1 MSVNL
6 DIPYLTINLLA
17 TFQLEDGKGHT
28 CPNVRIVDELAI
40 KEFECEV
47 WIYPKGVYRPHEDSF
62 IFTDV
67 ESNHEGHDK
76 KMEDRLFTSEDV
88 PYSDYIRHLRSG
100 IVRGSGR
107 AILGRS
113 EVIECLLSKRY
124 TVS

>member
-6 DIPYLTINLLA
+6 EIPYLTLDLLA
-17 TFQLEDGKGHT
+17 TFLTEDGKGHA
-28 CPNVRIVDELAI
+28 CQNVRIVDERAI

-47 WIYPKGVYRPHEDSF
+47 WIYPKGIYNPTEDSF

-67 ESNHEGHDK
+67 TSNIEDYH
-76 KMEDRLFTSEDV
+76 KMAERNPTTNE
-88 PYSDYIRHLRSG
+88 YGNYIRHLRTG
-100 IVRGSGR
+100 IVRGSGK

-113 EVIECLLSKRY
+113 EVIECLQTKRY